1 MNMVALYESTLVET
15 FTIGTSLSWGKRAGL
30 IQSER
35 TPTRK
40 GEKASPSAWLTRI
53 CAREFKTLRRIN
65 QLFFWSNNQII
76 KARSIYQISPKKC
89 QKRYK
94 MPCLNC
100 RREATATGDDDI
112 HRHVAD
118 DGPVKKLTQC
128 SNCPGMWESQLL
140 TYQLQLRRS
149 PAINVRRRHWLTLCR
164 ATRNPAN
171 STGGGQKHISFRCI
185 TGSCISFT
193 WHAE

>member
-1 MNMVALYESTLVET
+1 MKAHWWRHLRLGHRCHEVKERAWSSPKGPPLGKARRRLPVHGSRGSARGNSVAYQRLREE
-15 FTIGTSLSWGKRAGL
+15 L
-30 IQSER
+30 I
-35 TPTRK
+35 
-40 GEKASPSAWLTRI
+40 
-53 CAREFKTLRRIN
+53 N
-65 QLFFWSNNQII
+65 YFFWSNNQII
-76 KARSIYQISPKKC
+76 KARSIYQICPKKC

-94 MPCLNC
+94 MSCLNC